1 MEYQDFTIDIR
12 SAEGGRFEAMAT
24 TAAFRD
30 TPRVPFPAP
39 IEKEALRNLHV
50 NFDRPGTA
58 IAKGLPPE
66 MSPRKLGE
74 RLYSALFHDEMA
86 NLFLRCRAAVL
97 GDGRW
102 GLRLRLRFQIND
114 PEAEYL
120 AALPWEWLW
129 DPQATE
135 FLSTDLATPMVRDLA
150 AAQPRGV
157 LPVEPPLRILVVDA
171 APDTMK
177 QLNLKLEIERMTEAL
192 SFLMD
197 AGQVELRQLEKA
209 TPEGSG
215 TS

>member
-74 RLYSALFHDEMA
+74 RLYSALFTTRWPTSSYDAVPPFSVMGA
-86 NLFLRCRAAVL
+86 GGFGSGSGSRSTILKPSTWQRCHGSGCGIPRPQSFCPRTSPH
-97 GDGRW
+97 RW
-102 GLRLRLRFQIND
+102 SAI
-114 PEAEYL
+114 
-120 AALPWEWLW
+120 
-129 DPQATE
+129 
-135 FLSTDLATPMVRDLA
+135 S
-150 AAQPRGV
+150 
-157 LPVEPPLRILVVDA
+157 PPLNLGVCFLWSRRCALLVVTRL
-171 APDTMK
+171 P
-177 QLNLKLEIERMTEAL
+177 
-192 SFLMD
+192 
-197 AGQVELRQLEKA
+197 
-209 TPEGSG
+209 TP
-215 TS
+215 